1 MPTDFDLPYR
11 DLPLETPDGVK
22 LRCYLL
28 TQRKE
33 LPNIGAMPIES
44 PDEESNEEVRFP
56 PHELYLFLASSP
68 YALVHIPRRA
78 CFIRDCAL
86 FTVIIEVLKP
96 RLGSRAAPPTCTEFD
111 ESRHTHPNMHRCSFL
126 QDDQQF

>member
-44 PDEESNEEVRFP
+44 PDEESNEEVRFSP
-56 PHELYLFLASSP
+56 PDFHSSLRP
-68 YALVHIPRRA
+68 FLVH
-78 CFIRDCAL
+78 L
-86 FTVIIEVLKP
+86 L
-96 RLGSRAAPPTCTEFD
+96 PPLLA
-111 ESRHTHPNMHRCSFL
+111 HASFL
-126 QDDQQF
+126 FSYPSLSYRRY